1 MQNQEQIN
9 KLIELEKSAAKKSGF
24 KFGLVVGIFIPI
36 LLASITMITL
46 IFSKSYIEKKVGEYI
61 VSNVM
66 NEVFTA
72 FPDAYFTH
80 NREKI
85 IKIFDD
91 FTNAASNHKIG
102 SGEFKLVGHQFLSAL
117 KDKRLTY
124 EELDQI
130 LTSMQNSVK

>member
-1 MQNQEQIN
+1 MQNQEQIK

-24 KFGLVVGIFIPI
+24 RFGLIVGIFIPI
-36 LLASITMITL
+36 LLASVLMITL
-46 IFSKSYIEKKVGEYI
+46 IFSKSYIEKKAGEYI

-85 IKIFDD
+85 ITIFDD

-102 SGEFKLVGHQFLSAL
+102 PGEFKLVGHQFLSAL

-130 LTSMQNSVK
+130 LESMQNSAK